1 MAKLS
6 LTPLI
11 LYEDDD
17 YIVINKPPCVS
28 SLADRTY
35 AGPHI
40 LQLARDYY
48 PQAQVGHR
56 LDKETSGAM
65 VLAKNPAAYTA
76 LCKQFEAQQ
85 VTKVY
90 HAVLEGSHCFQAQQV
105 EVPIAITHKH
115 LAKIDLHNGKQATTI
130 FTTLQ
135 NFSGYTLVSCQPITG
150 RMHQI
155 RVHTTTL
162 KAPIV
167 GDTQYGGQVLYLS
180 TLKRHYRLKQH
191 TEERPLTP
199 RLALHAHLLGFVG
212 RKNQKIAIQAPY
224 HKDFSTL
231 VKQLTRYASIASPT
245 APMYL

>member
-1 MAKLS
+1 M
-6 LTPLI
+6 
-11 LYEDDD
+11 
-17 YIVINKPPCVS
+17 S

-48 PQAQVGHR
+48 PQAQAGHR

-65 VLAKNPAAYTA
+65 ALAKNPAAYTA

-90 HAVLEGSHCFQAQQV
+90 HAVLEGNHCFQARQV
-105 EVPIAITHKH
+105 EMPIAITHKH
-115 LAKIDLHNGKQATTI
+115 LAKIDLYNGKQATTI

-167 GDTQYGGQVLYLS
+167 GDSQYGGQVIYLS
-180 TLKRHYRLKQH
+180 TLKRHYRLKRH

-199 RLALHAHLLGFVG
+199 RVALHAHFLEFMSL
-212 RKNQKIAIQAPY
+212 KEQKIAIQAPY

-231 VKQLTRYASIASPT
+231 VKQLTRYTRMAFPT
-245 APMYL
+245 APMRL

>member
-1 MAKLS
+1 LAKLS
-6 LTPLI
+6 LKTLI
-11 LYEDDD
+11 LYEDQD
-17 YIVINKPPCVS
+17 YIVINKPPFVS

-48 PQAQVGHR
+48 PQAQAGHR

-65 VLAKNPAAYTA
+65 ALAKNPAAYTA

-90 HAVLEGSHCFQAQQV
+90 HAVLEGNHCFQARQV
-105 EVPIAITHKH
+105 EMPIAITHKH
-115 LAKIDLHNGKQATTI
+115 LAKIDLYNGKQATTI

-167 GDTQYGGQVLYLS
+167 GDSQYGGQVIYLS
-180 TLKRHYRLKQH
+180 TLKRHYRLKRH

-199 RLALHAHLLGFVG
+199 RVALHAHFLEFMSL
-212 RKNQKIAIQAPY
+212 KEQKIAIQAPY

-231 VKQLTRYASIASPT
+231 VKQLTRYTRMAFPT
-245 APMYL
+245 APMRL